1 MRVRELIAALQKTNP
16 DTVVMVPGFDGG
28 FQVAELVH
36 PERLRKSTDDSGYE
50 CYGTTDGRPDTGAEY
65 LIIEPEP
72 GVEADQTKM
81 SS

>member
-16 DTVVMVPGFDGG
+16 DSVVMVPGFDGG

-36 PERLRKSTDDSGYE
+36 PERLRKSVDDSGYE
-50 CYGTTDGRPDTGAEY
+50 CYGTTDGRADPGAEY

-72 GVEADQTKM
+72 GVEADRTRM

>member
-16 DTVVMVPGFDGG
+16 DSIVMVPGFDGG

-36 PERLRKSTDDSGYE
+36 PERLRKSVDDGGYE
-50 CYGTTDGRPDTGAEY
+50 CYGTTDGRADAGAEY
-65 LIIEPEP
+65 LIIEPES
-72 GVEADQTKM
+72 GVEADQTKR

>member
-1 MRVRELIAALQKTNP
+1 MAALQKVNP

-36 PERLRKSTDDSGYE
+36 PERLRRAVDDSGYE
-50 CYGTTDGRPDTGAEY
+50 CYGTTDGHKDPGAEY
-65 LIIEPEP
+65 LIIEPES
-72 GVEADQTKM
+72 GVEADQTKT